1 MRPVHRTALLALLIV
16 AALPATARAGGW
28 ATVEAAAPPAGLNPG
43 EPWRAELLVK
53 QHGVTPLDGLSP
65 TVRIEN
71 DAGASRTF
79 RARPAGRAGGPGM
92 YVATVTYP
100 SAGTWRTRIFDG
112 FTDALPH
119 RLPPVTIGASGA
131 ETPAPAATPD
141 GTGALAA
148 SRDGGGPPWPQIIAI
163 AAIALMFV
171 VGFAA
176 TFPARGARGRRR
188 TAPRAVA

>member
-1 MRPVHRTALLALLIV
+1 MRPVHRTALLALVIV
-16 AALPATARAGGW
+16 AVLPATARAGGW
-28 ATVEAAAPPAGLNPG
+28 ATVEAAAPPAGLSPG
-43 EPWRAELLVK
+43 EPWRVELLVK
-53 QHGVTPLDGLSP
+53 QHGVTPLDGVSP

-71 DAGASRTF
+71 DSGASRTF
-79 RARPAGRAGGPGM
+79 RARPAGRPGT

-119 RLPPVTIGASGA
+119 RLPPVTIGSPGPG
-131 ETPAPAATPD
+131 TQAPAASAD

-148 SRDGGGPPWPQIIAI
+148 SRDGGGPPWPQIVAI

-171 VGFAA
+171 AGFAA